1 MKKNY
6 VCIKDRFKSQIEDE
20 IAEVFYPADKR
31 KEIENIM
38 GKKMLEIQDIKMYSK
53 INPLVAKTLSLFEA
67 KLDECKDEIALEL
80 LRKYAHS
87 TGYWYEIIDTILSII
102 KSKMK
107 E

>member
-38 GKKMLEIQDIKMYSK
+38 GKKMLEIQDIKMYNK
-53 INPLVAKTLSLFEA
+53 INPLAAKILSLFE
-67 KLDECKDEIALEL
+67 KFLGEQEDEIIKLCGGSLNSGSFNPYKTAQN
-80 LRKYAHS
+80 
-87 TGYWYEIIDTILSII
+87 ILSII
-102 KSKMK
+102 KAKMK